1 MVCCSRGMCARRH
14 GVESSARRG
23 RLPQPL
29 GKHMLGQ
36 EHSSST
42 SWTVCLKDNSVSSTQ
57 AFHHPPQREFLIQQM
72 VSTHC
77 KPTRKEDIYMAG
89 PPGPRDPKGPSSN
102 ACPKTSSPWAGPPGM
117 ELGQEN
123 QQKCANCW
131 FCEVSVGWK
140 RWKHVFCPRLQD
152 SFISPSGKKALG
164 NMVTS
169 ESGLPLEP
177 FSIF

>member
-1 MVCCSRGMCARRH
+1 MPPRPSIFIDWGTAYQGVCVLSFLSCMEEETKAQSLSNELKGYQLGSSKSRTG
-14 GVESSARRG
+14 
-23 RLPQPL
+23 
-29 GKHMLGQ
+29 
-36 EHSSST
+36 T
-42 SWTVCLKDNSVSSTQ
+42 
-57 AFHHPPQREFLIQQM
+57 QM
-72 VSTHC
+72 VKFQGHRCLWDVVSLT
-77 KPTRKEDIYMAG
+77 
-89 PPGPRDPKGPSSN
+89 PGPRDPEGPSSN

-117 ELGQEN
+117 ESGQEN

-140 RWKHVFCPRLQD
+140 RWKHVFCPGLQD